1 MREILERLFLTIFTE
16 IDFNAVVDEETRQIF
31 FTKGRKTYAITVREI
46 QKGRKEWI
54 EKKDKNSAEI

>member
-46 QKGRKEWI
+46 
-54 EKKDKNSAEI
+54 